1 MAQGL
6 AGRPR
11 DVGEES
17 GELNMETSGEF
28 TNHQGYTDKYK
39 SNHILYI
46 KYIIIHICI
55 FCLFTHNISVYIILY
70 IYT

>member
-1 MAQGL
+1 MEVYDPMAQGL

-11 DVGEES
+11 DVGE
-17 GELNMETSGEF
+17 ETSGEF